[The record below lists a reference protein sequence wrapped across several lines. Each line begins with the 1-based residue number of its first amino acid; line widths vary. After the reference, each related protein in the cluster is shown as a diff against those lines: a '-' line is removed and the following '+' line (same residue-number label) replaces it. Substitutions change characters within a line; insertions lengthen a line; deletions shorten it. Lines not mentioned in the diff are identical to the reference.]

1 MTSSAPARVAAENYR
16 DRFPIFGHSIYL
28 NSCSLGALS
37 LRARARVNEYQDR
50 WEETHPTDQLL

>member
-37 LRARARVNEYQDR
+37 LRARARVNE
-50 WEETHPTDQLL
+50 